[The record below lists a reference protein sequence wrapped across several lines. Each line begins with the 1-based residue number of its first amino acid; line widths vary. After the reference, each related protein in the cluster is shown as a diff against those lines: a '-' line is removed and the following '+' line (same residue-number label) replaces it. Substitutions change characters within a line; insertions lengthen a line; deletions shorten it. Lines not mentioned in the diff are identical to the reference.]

1 MNKYI
6 AKGLV
11 TFERNVLRRMTG
23 GIKVNIKWR
32 KG

>member
-11 TFERNVLRRMTG
+11 AFEGKVLRRMTG
-23 GIKVNIKWR
+23 GIKVNKNWR
-32 KG
+32 KS